1 MLNGVIF
8 LLNKSEIYM
17 AENVSTKA
25 VADFFRTSKEN
36 GNNIHTL
43 EVIHNGEIKVKI
55 APKPYSCDFKAQLYS
70 LSKTFTS
77 TAIGLLV
84 DDGVLSVDD
93 KITDIFSDIL
103 PEKVSENLAAMTL
116 KHVLSMNTG
125 HKECHLHQ
133 IRNSEEPIKELL
145 KFDIEYAPGTHFTY
159 NNAATYM
166 LSEIVTKYT
175 GMTVFDFLNIRL
187 FKTLEIEGLRWD
199 AYPNGKSQGAV
210 GVYASVDDIAK
221 LGQLYLNKGMWNG
234 RRVLSEKWVSGAT
247 ACVSDTSMN
256 GTPDWV
262 AGYGYQIWRNE
273 RDGFRADGAMGQFS
287 IVLPEKNAVV
297 AIQSMSTDPQ
307 YDITAVYALIDA
319 LYSGGSDD
327 AAEKVIES
335 HTGVLEYKPINISGE
350 AYKCAENEYGIT
362 LVSFKDEKDRVAMN
376 FSNGEEIQHMYFGKS
391 QYCDNEINIKCFRP
405 TLDGLAGTDKV
416 VHIHFAACC
425 TGEDGTLRLHIRFLD
440 TPQYIDF
447 AARFDGGKMCFEHIC
462 GEEKTIKMMGEKI

>member
-1 MLNGVIF
+1 M
-8 LLNKSEIYM
+8 LNKSEIYI

-25 VADFFRTSKEN
+25 VADFFRASKEN

-84 DDGVLSVDD
+84 DDGVISVDD
-93 KITDIFSDIL
+93 KITDIFSDKL
-103 PEKVSENLAAMTL
+103 PESVSENLAAMTV

-133 IRNSEEPIKELL
+133 IRNLADPIKELL

-175 GMTVFDFLNIRL
+175 GMTAFDFLRVRL
-187 FKTLEIEGLRWD
+187 FDILGIDGIRWD
-199 AYPNGKSQGAV
+199 AYPSGKSQGAV

-234 RRVLSEKWVSGAT
+234 QRVLSEKWVSEAT
-247 ACVSDTSMN
+247 YPHTDTSCN
-256 GTPDWV
+256 GSGDWV

-273 RDGFRADGAMGQFS
+273 REGFRGDGAMGQFS
-287 IVLPEKNAVV
+287 IVLPEKNMVV
-297 AIQSMSTDPQ
+297 AIQSMSNDPQ
-307 YDITAVYALIDA
+307 YDVTAVYALTDA
-319 LYSGGSDD
+319 LYSGGSDE
-327 AAEKVIES
+327 ASEAVIEN
-335 HTGVLEYKPINISGE
+335 HTGVLEYEPINISE
-350 AYKCAENEYGIT
+350 EIYKCGENEYGIT
-362 LVSFKDEKDRVAMN
+362 LASFKEEEDRISMS
-376 FSNGEEIQHMYFGKS
+376 FGNGEEIQHIYFGKS
-391 QYCDNEINIKCFRP
+391 HYCNNEINIKCFRP

-416 VHIHFAACC
+416 VYTHFAACC
-425 TGEDGTLRLHIRFLD
+425 TGKDGKLCLHIRFLD

-447 AARFDGGKMCFEHIC
+447 AVRFDAGKMYFEHIN
-462 GEEKTIKMMGEKI
+462 GDEKTIKMIGEKI